1 VYFFFSPGETQG
13 FFNIEFMKLKNFL
26 LAYTQVLFVSLNTIF
41 LAKNNP
47 PMVFICAFFI
57 SYIWTHNVKKI
68 AFGNEWDKLIYALGA
83 AFGSLSGLMLSH
95 CI

>member
-1 VYFFFSPGETQG
+1 
-13 FFNIEFMKLKNFL
+13 MKIKHFL

-47 PMVFICAFFI
+47 SMVFICAFLI

-83 AFGSLSGLMLSH
+83 ALGSLSGLIISNYL
-95 CI
+95 

>member
-1 VYFFFSPGETQG
+1 
-13 FFNIEFMKLKNFL
+13 MKLKHFL

-47 PMVFICAFFI
+47 SMVFICAFLI

-68 AFGNEWDKLIYALGA
+68 AFGNELDKLIYALGA
-83 AFGSLSGLMLSH
+83 ALGSLSGLIISH
-95 CI
+95 YL